1 MSSAPKAATDTM
13 GLRPVPGVTAAILP
27 LQSAQL
33 MTLRATRILVPDI
46 QTLIAEV
53 AIGLTS
59 TRSEVEVC

>member
-13 GLRPVPGVTAAILP
+13 GLRLFPGVTVAILP

-33 MTLRATRILVPDI
+33 MTLRATRILVPEME
-46 QTLIAEV
+46 TLNAEV

-59 TRSEVEVC
+59 TRSQVEVC